1 MTEPIRVLIVDDE
14 PIVRATL
21 KLASKKRQ
29 WRVVAVESAEEALES
44 LRQDTFDVA
53 LIDKNLPEM
62 SGVDL
67 IREIRKTDKKL
78 GIIMITGF
86 ASVDSAMETLHL
98 GIDSYFEKPF
108 DDIYAVIKRVEKVAA
123 DRKGSQRDKKYA
135 AALEHFRNAN
145 QALRRSKEASQR
157 VSKAIQAFPVYMDA
171 NEILKI
177 MLVSSSDSDREW
189 MVKQFGD
196 STKVVT
202 ASSSKEAIALARNKE
217 PDLLIVDV
225 SENDPNAL
233 ESLKKLKTY
242 TPQAGLIVLTAKRPP
257 LSVVTQLIEL
267 GVRVILEKPLDATT
281 FQKKLEFV
289 ARDMGC
295 FGAAPI
301 QWSKRTS

>member
-1 MTEPIRVLIVDDE
+1 MSEPIRVLIVDDE

-29 WRVVAVESAEEALES
+29 WQVVAVESAEDALES
-44 LRQDTFDVA
+44 IRQGTFDVA

-67 IREIRKTDKKL
+67 IREIRKTDKKM

-108 DDIYAVIKRVEKVAA
+108 DDIYAVVRRVEKVAA
-123 DRKGSQRDKKYA
+123 DRKGNQRGEKYA
-135 AALEHFRNAN
+135 AALEHFKNAN
-145 QALRRSKEASQR
+145 QALRKSKEASLR
-157 VSKAIQAFPVYMDA
+157 VSKAIEAFPIYMDT
-171 NEILKI
+171 NEILQI

-189 MVKQFGD
+189 MVRQFGD
-196 STKVVT
+196 STKVV
-202 ASSSKEAIALARNKE
+202 AVRSSNEAIELTRKKE
-217 PDLLIVDV
+217 PDLLLVDI
-225 SENDPNAL
+225 SGKDPTAL
-233 ESLKKLKTY
+233 NSLKKLQTY
-242 TPQAGLIVLTAKRPP
+242 APQAGLIVLTAKRPP

-267 GVRVILEKPLDATT
+267 GVRVILEKPLDSKT

-295 FGAAPI
+295 LGVAPI
-301 QWSKRTS
+301 KWSKRTP